1 MKQKMNS
8 QSNFQNS
15 YILLSTNFCFSHVA
29 KTIAANLPLRILH
42 APLLFF
48 ISLNV
53 LPQCYTTL
61 SPQLVCVVQSEKHIK
76 YYLLQVL
83 EFYP

>member
-1 MKQKMNS
+1 MEKKRT
-8 QSNFQNS
+8 
-15 YILLSTNFCFSHVA
+15 LKVFSRQLYKHVA
-29 KTIAANLPLRILH
+29 NIIAANLPLRILH
-42 APLLFF
+42 APLLF
-48 ISLNV
+48 LNL

-83 EFYP
+83 EFYPYPIA